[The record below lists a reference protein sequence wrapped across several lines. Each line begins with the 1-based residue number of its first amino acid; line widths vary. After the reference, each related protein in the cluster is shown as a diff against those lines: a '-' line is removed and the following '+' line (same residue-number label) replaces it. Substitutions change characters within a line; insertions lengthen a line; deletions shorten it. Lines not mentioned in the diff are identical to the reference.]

1 MRGRLLWLLVSGH
14 RRTLVDYLTSHRA
27 VLSASLS
34 LAFRLNYLKRE
45 QTMLAVNMVTLLYR
59 SLPKVVTCC
68 NLNAVDGVRVHHHA
82 AASHLLVLK
91 AYARQEAIFA
101 GSWRAGMHQAA
112 PCTKKQPEVSSARCC
127 MCAAHAAAAKCRSEM
142 GDERVETCRKAS
154 ELLHLLS
161 LEVPLAPQGD
171 GQLLS
176 FFKLHH
182 PVSQRGTA
190 IR

>member
-14 RRTLVDYLTSHRA
+14 RRTLVDYLTSRHRA

-45 QTMLAVNMVTLLYR
+45 QTMLAVNMVTLLSR

-112 PCTKKQPEVSSARCC
+112 PCTKKQPEVSSATCC
-127 MCAAHAAAAKCRSEM
+127 MCAAAKCRSEM
-142 GDERVETCRKAS
+142 GGARVETCCRKAS

-176 FFKLHH
+176 FFFKLHH